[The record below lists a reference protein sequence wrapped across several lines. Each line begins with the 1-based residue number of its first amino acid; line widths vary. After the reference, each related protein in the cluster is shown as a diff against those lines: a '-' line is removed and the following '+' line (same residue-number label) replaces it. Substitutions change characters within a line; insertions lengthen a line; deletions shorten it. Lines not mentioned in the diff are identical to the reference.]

1 MGASHDRRALRVATA
16 GPATGLEMYLRPLRG
31 PTTEHMDSGDR
42 SGSLGDNRATEARNP
57 RTLTID
63 RSDPLEI
70 VRLIQA
76 EDQEVPAVVSGQA
89 EAIAEMIELVAQRM
103 RVGGRLFYVGA
114 GTSGRLGVL
123 DASECPPTFG
133 SDPSLVQGR
142 IAGGLEALVR
152 SQEGAEDD
160 REAGRA
166 VVAEADIGSSDFLL
180 GIATSGTTPYV
191 QAAVEEAAARGAG
204 TGFLS
209 CSEPPER
216 MREVA
221 DVLVTPIVGPEVIA
235 GSTRMKAGT
244 ATKLVL
250 NALSTGVMVRL
261 GKVYTNLMVD
271 LRAVSLKLVDRS
283 IRIVSAVCSI
293 PREEARELLLRAGGS
308 AKTAIAMGRLGSSR
322 ALTERALDACD
333 GFLAP
338 ALERFREAESLPY
351 YALYPDDF
359 SQEDADALVARLAAA
374 PAVLR
379 AAAEEDAGRPPTA
392 GSRPLEGRWPPA
404 SQVAHLLEFE
414 RGAIGERVAAL
425 ANDAGDFTDWSPSDP
440 PPDAGRSL
448 PELLDAFA
456 DERAKTVVSLGA
468 DPAAVF
474 QRRAQL
480 GTEQINGYQ
489 FLRGISQ
496 HDAAHTL
503 RIRERVHPALYQAG

>member
-1 MGASHDRRALRVATA
+1 
-16 GPATGLEMYLRPLRG
+16 
-31 PTTEHMDSGDR
+31 MDSGDQ
-42 SGSLGDNRATEARNP
+42 SGSLGDTRATEARNP

-63 RSDPLEI
+63 RSDPLAI
-70 VRLIQA
+70 VRLIQD
-76 EDQEVPAVVSGQA
+76 EDHEVPAAVAGQA
-89 EAIAEMIELVAQRM
+89 EAIADLIERVAGRL

-142 IAGGLEALVR
+142 IAGGLQALVR

-160 REAGRA
+160 RDAGRA
-166 VVAEADIGSSDFLL
+166 VIAAAAIGPSDFVL

-191 QAAVEEAAARGAG
+191 QAAVEEASERGAG

-209 CSEPPER
+209 CSEPPDR
-216 MREVA
+216 MRKVA

-250 NALSTGVMVRL
+250 NTLSTGVMVRL

-293 PREEARELLLRAGGS
+293 PREEARQLLLRAGGS
-308 AKTAIAMGRLGSSR
+308 AKTAIAMGRLGTSR

-333 GFLAP
+333 GFLGP
-338 ALERFREAESLPY
+338 TLERFAAAEALPY
-351 YALYPDDF
+351 YEMYPDAF
-359 SQEDADALVARLAAA
+359 SREEADAVLARLAHA
-374 PAVLR
+374 PAALR
-379 AAAEEDAGRPPTA
+379 AATEEDAGHPPTA

-404 SQVAHLLEFE
+404 SQVAHLIELE
-414 RGAIGERVAAL
+414 RGAIQKRVAAL
-425 ANDAGDFTDWSPSDP
+425 ATDAAISTDEPVAFADWEPSDP
-440 PPDAGRSL
+440 PPGADFPLA
-448 PELLDAFA
+448 ELIETFA
-456 DERAKTVVSLGA
+456 RERAKTVASLGS
-468 DPAAVF
+468 DPGAVLL
-474 QRRAQL
+474 RRALL
-480 GTEQINGYQ
+480 GPERINGYQ
-489 FLRGISQ
+489 FLRGILQ
-496 HDAAHTL
+496 HDDAHTL
-503 RIRERVHPALYQAG
+503 RIRERVHPGLYEAT